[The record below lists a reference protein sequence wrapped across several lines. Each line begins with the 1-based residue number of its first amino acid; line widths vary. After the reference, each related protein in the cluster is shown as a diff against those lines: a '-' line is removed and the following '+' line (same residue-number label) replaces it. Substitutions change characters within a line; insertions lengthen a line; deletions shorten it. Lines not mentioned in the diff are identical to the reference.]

1 MTPPRQPD
9 RAKRAGHR
17 VARHYSSE
25 AEAYR
30 DLWAPVLV
38 RLARW
43 LLDDFPLQGARRVL
57 EVGCGV
63 GALLPHLQKAAPW
76 SLIVGLDRAEGM
88 LALAPREFPLLVGDA
103 AELPFADGSIDA
115 VVMAFMLFHLPRPAA
130 GLDEVWRVLRPGG
143 RVGLLTWG
151 NERDSRA
158 WDYWVDELDAE
169 GAPEFTEKL
178 SWHEFVNTPA
188 KLKKQLDGAGCGEIT
203 TRIES
208 FVERTTFHEFVS
220 RRMNLGCCRYR
231 WESLDQERQQALL
244 DRASRRL
251 KQMSPEDFEDE
262 SEVIVTVAQ
271 RPRRLGP

>member
-1 MTPPRQPD
+1 MRHVRPSDRGPRSD
-9 RAKRAGHR
+9 DR

-43 LLDDFPLQGARRVL
+43 LIDDLPLQSARRIL
-57 EVGCGV
+57 DLGCGV
-63 GALLPHLQKAAPW
+63 GALLPHLQKAAPG

-88 LALAPREFPLLVGDA
+88 LALAPREFPLLVGDSA
-103 AELPFADGSIDA
+103 DLPFRDGSFDV

-130 GLDEVWRVLRPGG
+130 GLAEAWRVLSPGG

-158 WDYWVDELDAE
+158 WDQWVDELDAE
-169 GAPEFTEKL
+169 GAAEFTEKL
-178 SWHEFVNTPA
+178 SWHELVDTPA
-188 KLKKQLDGAGCGEIT
+188 KLKRQLHRAGFRDIAS
-203 TRIES
+203 RVES
-208 FVERTTFHEFVS
+208 FVERPTCEEFVS
-220 RRMNLGCCRYR
+220 RRTSLGCCRYR
-231 WESLDQERQQALL
+231 WESLEQDSRQAVL
-244 DRASRRL
+244 DRAVRRL
-251 KQMSPEDFEDE
+251 KEMSPEDFEEE

-271 RPRRLGP
+271 RPE